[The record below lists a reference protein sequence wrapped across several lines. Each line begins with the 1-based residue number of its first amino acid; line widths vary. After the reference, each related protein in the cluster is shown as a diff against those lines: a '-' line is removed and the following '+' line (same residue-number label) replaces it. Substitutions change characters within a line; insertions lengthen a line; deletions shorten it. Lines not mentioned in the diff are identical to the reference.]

1 MSQQVINIGTVDND
15 GTGDTARTA
24 FTKIN
29 SNFSELYTLT
39 AAGQTSSIVLGWP
52 ITLTSIGTYPTAV
65 GYSDGTV
72 TYSDFVIATAT
83 QPTLQS
89 FRRGFHFS
97 DITDTYGQVLQVAT
111 DAGFQNIVIDYR
123 VGVPVRLITKAQLQ
137 YDTTYYLRLVGQ
149 NTYSKQFRFPLT
161 SRTAANTATIVG
173 LNSNPR
179 PGVYCPTNQHV
190 YVPFQ
195 AANTVQVI
203 NPLTN
208 LVATTIAGVSTG
220 PNDPCHCPTVDRI
233 FVPCGATDS
242 VRVINPQT
250 NTIVATITVGD
261 NPVGCCYCPTNDRV
275 YVANNTAGTVSVIN
289 PTTNTVVTTITAGS
303 GSRLNQYAY
312 CPTSDRIYVSNN
324 ASNNVSVINPATN
337 TVVATIAVGTTPLHV
352 CYHPPTD
359 RVWVANSASASISII
374 DPAANAVV
382 TTLAT
387 LTNPAFQCWMPTTNK
402 MWVSDNTSNSVRV
415 INPTT
420 LATDTTFAIGV
431 GTSPRV
437 SPYVPLVDRVWVS
450 LQSTATIQIFQ

>member
-111 DAGFQNIVIDYR
+111 DSGFQNIVIDYR
-123 VGVPVRLITKAQLQ
+123 VGAPVRLLTKAQLQ

-161 SRTAANTATIVG
+161 VRTPSLSTTIVG
-173 LNSNPR
+173 FNAGVR

-190 YVPFQ
+190 YVACQ
-195 AANTVQVI
+195 TAGTVQVI

-208 LVATTIAGVSTG
+208 LIVVTIAGVTTT
-220 PNDPCHCPTVDRI
+220 PNDPCFAPVVDRM
-233 FVPCGATDS
+233 FFPCQGTGT
-242 VRVINPQT
+242 VRAISQLT
-250 NTIVATITVGD
+250 NTITNTITVGT
-261 NPVGCCYCPTNDRV
+261 NPVGCCYVPTVDRV
-275 YVANNTAGTVSVIN
+275 YVGNNGSGNVSVIN
-289 PTTNTVVTTITAGS
+289 PATMSVTTTITVGT
-303 GSRLNQYAY
+303 GPRLNQYAY
-312 CPTSDRIYVSNN
+312 CPTTDRLYVTNQTT
-324 ASNNVSVINPATN
+324 NNVSVINPQTN
-337 TVVATIAVGTTPLHV
+337 TVVATVAVGTSPTYC

-359 RVWVANSASASISII
+359 RMWVSNNTAGTISVI
-374 DPAANAVV
+374 DTNTNTV
-382 TTLAT
+382 TNTFATLAT
-387 LTNPAFQCWMPTTNK
+387 PNSLCWMPTTNK
-402 MWVSDNTSNSVRV
+402 MWVSDGNNNQIRI
-415 INPTT
+415 INPVTF
-420 LATDTTFAIGV
+420 ATDSTISTGAATT
-431 GTSPRV
+431 PRLA
-437 SPYVPLVDRVWVS
+437 YVPLTDRMYAGC
-450 LQSTATIQIFQ
+450 STSNTMQIYQ